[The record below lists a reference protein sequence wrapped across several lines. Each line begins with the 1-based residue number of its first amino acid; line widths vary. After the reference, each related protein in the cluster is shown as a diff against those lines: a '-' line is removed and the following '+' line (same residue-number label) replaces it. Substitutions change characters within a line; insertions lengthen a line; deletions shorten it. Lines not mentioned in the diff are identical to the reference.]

1 MLWPR
6 RSGKLVASNV
16 PSSPSI
22 GSATPRCGGGR
33 APDSTRAR
41 HAMRSPGRYSFIA
54 SVKSVTAPS
63 KINDTG
69 LSGVNLAVAAV
80 ILWNTVYL
88 GRVVDEL
95 RSRGEAVSDDLIA
108 HIAPLGWEHIALNGD
123 YVWPTEPLQNGFRP
137 LRNPRSTFLDAA

>member
-1 MLWPR
+1 M
-6 RSGKLVASNV
+6 
-16 PSSPSI
+16 
-22 GSATPRCGGGR
+22 
-33 APDSTRAR
+33 
-41 HAMRSPGRYSFIA
+41 
-54 SVKSVTAPS
+54 TAPS
-63 KINDTG
+63 KINQYRASG
-69 LSGVNLAVAAV
+69 LNLAVAAV